1 MLKMGRA
8 SLTAAAGLALVF
20 AGAAE
25 AKKSEWQQVS
35 LGPGGPGAWDI
46 EVNVPKPGN
55 PDATRIV
62 RPSCSG
68 GPLPGDSPG
77 SFVFAPTDYSFFVQK
92 GNPNRL
98 LIALD
103 GGGGCW
109 DAGTCIGSPLI
120 GSPTYSPTVNETE
133 ESLAQSQ
140 GILDDKNEANPF
152 HNYTKVFI
160 PYCTG
165 DIHWGSRDTFYDLDG
180 EGGPFPALP
189 IYHRGTDNMLAVLDW
204 LENNG
209 IKLDNAKEVTVAGV
223 SAGAYGANL
232 AFAYVAQ
239 KTGSKARLNL
249 ISDSGVGVI
258 DDPTPSD
265 NPGNPSPLPFFSEAI
280 YNPAGGE
287 SWGVAQNLP
296 FWVFGPYP
304 EAFLAASANNP
315 LELLPS
321 VFIALG
327 QYKPDAKLAA
337 ITTNSDIT
345 QVFFYGLMKGVV
357 PPTGQE
363 FVEWYG
369 AMSFMTGAPAVA
381 GLPNYRY
388 FIENGQCHTFLFF
401 DDEFYR
407 DGANGTSVADWVT
420 AMIKPGNR
428 GWDYL
433 NAGIP
438 DGTSQPCTFDNR

>member
-20 AGAAE
+20 SGAAE
-25 AKKSEWQQVS
+25 AKKSEWQQIS
-35 LGPGGPGAWDI
+35 LGAGGTSASEI
-46 EVNVPKPGN
+46 EIEMLQ
-55 PDATRIV
+55 PDGTSSARTL

-68 GPLPGDSPG
+68 GPISLGPQGPI
-77 SFVFAPTDYSFFVQK
+77 VAAPTDYSFFIQK
-92 GNPNRL
+92 GNPNRI

-109 DAGTCIGSPLI
+109 DAGTCVGSPI
-120 GSPTYSPTVNETE
+120 VGRSTYVPLVDETT

-140 GILDDKNEANPF
+140 GILDDKNGANPF

-165 DIHWGSRDTFYDLDG
+165 DIHWGSRDTNYTLETEF
-180 EGGPFPALP
+180 GPLSWKV
-189 IYHRGTDNMLAVLDW
+189 YHRGTDNFLAALDW

-209 IKLDNAKEVTVAGV
+209 VKLNKAKDVTVAGV

-239 KTGSKARLNL
+239 KTSSKARLNL

-258 DDPTPSD
+258 DDPTPFD
-265 NPGNPSPLPFFSEAI
+265 NLGNPSPLPFFSEAI

-304 EAFLAASANNP
+304 EAFLAASANSP
-315 LELLPS
+315 LQLLPS
-321 VFIALG
+321 FFIALG

-363 FVEWYG
+363 FGEWYG
-369 AMSFMTGAPAVA
+369 AMSFMTSAPSVA

-420 AMIKPGNR
+420 AMVKPGNR
-428 GWDYL
+428 AWDYL
-433 NAGIP
+433 DAGIP
-438 DGTSQPCTFDNR
+438 DGTSQPCTFENR